1 MRRLSPLTLV
11 ALLLLQTLAVGMAA
25 PASAVSARGGANDD
39 FRVTGISI
47 GNASS
52 DAETWVQSN
61 GTTVDYIFQGE
72 SIEVTMTIAR
82 GGTAFSGKT
91 TDAMLQIVHPI
102 GFVVQTFT
110 WTSNDLIGGQG
121 DSASFVWTATDAHS
135 ILDTS
140 TNDLSGGMILRAM
153 VDKDSNGDDRNDNDV
168 KELAVPVAVT
178 SDLFDE
184 TAYTGVPTF
193 IPGRYPASGG
203 NAEGIG
209 SWQTN
214 SGGAAGSDHWAN
226 SADSN
231 SNYPSNAHDRL
242 VFGYF
247 SSSSQC
253 GANGQLDA
261 GLTQS
266 YQIYVCRGSFFSGN
280 YISTQFHIQA
290 WGSMMSGDSVSIE
303 LWRGSGNYA
312 NAQESLH
319 WNLTKGNPSQAPGQ
333 WTNLSW
339 DPQVD
344 WAQIPTLSN
353 PDLFLGGNSWSMG
366 MLLHSDSGGASQGF
380 HVDDFIQFGISKV
393 QDYTLDV
400 DCNNPTN
407 GYSAPP
413 NDLLILRCDVT
424 NNGYSTASVRL
435 QSNVT
440 NLTWMDPAM
449 QMIRI
454 DVPNSNDHDTN
465 VLMPGINAGETVEV
479 WINLSIPPGADV
491 QQQSW
496 SIWLTDAS
504 NQNAGEKARL
514 TMPVAVTE
522 QYGVALTSQ
531 VGILAQT
538 LAPGESGL
546 VPFRLLNSGNKD
558 AAFNLAT
565 TFSEQGWSALV
576 LDEEGAI
583 VQNPIVLNRGQA
595 ENYNLNITADS
606 MAMPALGTESSPYV
620 SFNLRATCPS
630 CGALA
635 GTDVL
640 VRNVMVPVYRELSL
654 EAEELNIQAPANG
667 ISKKVY
673 ITVFNT
679 GNDDEQ
685 YDLSLNQ
692 QNWLLGANLAGAQT
706 SVLDAWDGEGII
718 QVNLPMPVGLSPGL
732 YGVTVTATSVDDPLV
747 RKSISLSV
755 EILDTAAVDVSD
767 EDADQSYIPGDPAQ
781 TMAFEVR
788 NDGNSPDRFTMSASV
803 PEGMVIEFTNLF
815 DGNTPEIETGASYN
829 VTVRFSFEP
838 GTSGQLNLVIIA
850 TSVNDASIS
859 AQGSAT
865 YLVGSQNWLKILP
878 AAPLT
883 IDDAEPIEEWSMTV
897 KVRNQYTTAQ
907 SVTIDLDNGESSA
920 YVQTRI
926 GSNDRSFVLAVEEE
940 RDVTVFFE
948 VSQTTLLNLGED
960 EFPTNLTLWARSE
973 TVSDAASTTLQVVL
987 IKQSSANDG
996 AAAVDDGLPLGDIMM
1011 WVGFIAV
1018 MGIGV
1023 FVILSIL
1030 RTEEEEDDYGGW
1042 GEEGYENSLEA
1053 TYGAVASAPTVPVAG
1068 ALPTSLPPSAPAA
1081 PAAPAPAPAAPAP
1094 APAPAAPA
1102 PVAAAPPVPAE
1113 GLPEGWTMEQWE
1125 IYGQMWMEQNGRA

>member
-1 MRRLSPLTLV
+1 MGRMVYRCKQSECWRESHE
-11 ALLLLQTLAVGMAA
+11 
-25 PASAVSARGGANDD
+25 SAC
-39 FRVTGISI
+39 
-47 GNASS
+47 
-52 DAETWVQSN
+52 Q
-61 GTTVDYIFQGE
+61 
-72 SIEVTMTIAR
+72 
-82 GGTAFSGKT
+82 
-91 TDAMLQIVHPI
+91 
-102 GFVVQTFT
+102 
-110 WTSNDLIGGQG
+110 
-121 DSASFVWTATDAHS
+121 
-135 ILDTS
+135 
-140 TNDLSGGMILRAM
+140 
-153 VDKDSNGDDRNDNDV
+153 
-168 KELAVPVAVT
+168 
-178 SDLFDE
+178 
-184 TAYTGVPTF
+184 
-193 IPGRYPASGG
+193 
-203 NAEGIG
+203 
-209 SWQTN
+209 
-214 SGGAAGSDHWAN
+214 
-226 SADSN
+226 
-231 SNYPSNAHDRL
+231 
-242 VFGYF
+242 
-247 SSSSQC
+247 
-253 GANGQLDA
+253 
-261 GLTQS
+261 
-266 YQIYVCRGSFFSGN
+266 
-280 YISTQFHIQA
+280 
-290 WGSMMSGDSVSIE
+290 
-303 LWRGSGNYA
+303 
-312 NAQESLH
+312 
-319 WNLTKGNPSQAPGQ
+319 
-333 WTNLSW
+333 
-339 DPQVD
+339 
-344 WAQIPTLSN
+344 
-353 PDLFLGGNSWSMG
+353 
-366 MLLHSDSGGASQGF
+366 
-380 HVDDFIQFGISKV
+380 
-393 QDYTLDV
+393 
-400 DCNNPTN
+400 
-407 GYSAPP
+407 
-413 NDLLILRCDVT
+413 
-424 NNGYSTASVRL
+424 
-435 QSNVT
+435 
-440 NLTWMDPAM
+440 
-449 QMIRI
+449 
-454 DVPNSNDHDTN
+454 
-465 VLMPGINAGETVEV
+465 
-479 WINLSIPPGADV
+479 
-491 QQQSW
+491 
-496 SIWLTDAS
+496 
-504 NQNAGEKARL
+504 
-514 TMPVAVTE
+514 VAVTE

-565 TFSEQGWSALV
+565 TFSEPGWSALV
-576 LDEEGAI
+576 LDDEGAI

-606 MAMPALGTESSPYV
+606 MAMPALGTDSSPYV

-635 GTDVL
+635 GNDVL

-667 ISKKVY
+667 ISKRVY

-781 TMAFEVR
+781 TMAYEVR
-788 NDGNSPDRFTMSASV
+788 NDGNSPDRFTMSANV

-838 GTSGQLNLVIIA
+838 GTSGQLNLIIIA
-850 TSVNDASIS
+850 TSVNDPSIS

-883 IDDAEPIEEWSMTV
+883 IDEADPIEEWSMTV

-948 VSQTTLLNLGED
+948 VSQTTLLNLGAD

-1023 FVILSIL
+1023 FVILNIL

-1081 PAAPAPAPAAPAP
+1081 PAAPAPAPAAPAQ

>member
-1 MRRLSPLTLV
+1 MCIR
-11 ALLLLQTLAVGMAA
+11 
-25 PASAVSARGGANDD
+25 
-39 FRVTGISI
+39 
-47 GNASS
+47 
-52 DAETWVQSN
+52 
-61 GTTVDYIFQGE
+61 
-72 SIEVTMTIAR
+72 
-82 GGTAFSGKT
+82 
-91 TDAMLQIVHPI
+91 
-102 GFVVQTFT
+102 
-110 WTSNDLIGGQG
+110 
-121 DSASFVWTATDAHS
+121 
-135 ILDTS
+135 
-140 TNDLSGGMILRAM
+140 
-153 VDKDSNGDDRNDNDV
+153 DR
-168 KELAVPVAVT
+168 
-178 SDLFDE
+178 
-184 TAYTGVPTF
+184 
-193 IPGRYPASGG
+193 
-203 NAEGIG
+203 
-209 SWQTN
+209 
-214 SGGAAGSDHWAN
+214 
-226 SADSN
+226 
-231 SNYPSNAHDRL
+231 
-242 VFGYF
+242 
-247 SSSSQC
+247 
-253 GANGQLDA
+253 
-261 GLTQS
+261 
-266 YQIYVCRGSFFSGN
+266 
-280 YISTQFHIQA
+280 
-290 WGSMMSGDSVSIE
+290 
-303 LWRGSGNYA
+303 
-312 NAQESLH
+312 
-319 WNLTKGNPSQAPGQ
+319 
-333 WTNLSW
+333 
-339 DPQVD
+339 
-344 WAQIPTLSN
+344 
-353 PDLFLGGNSWSMG
+353 
-366 MLLHSDSGGASQGF
+366 
-380 HVDDFIQFGISKV
+380 
-393 QDYTLDV
+393 
-400 DCNNPTN
+400 
-407 GYSAPP
+407 
-413 NDLLILRCDVT
+413 
-424 NNGYSTASVRL
+424 
-435 QSNVT
+435 
-440 NLTWMDPAM
+440 
-449 QMIRI
+449 
-454 DVPNSNDHDTN
+454 
-465 VLMPGINAGETVEV
+465 
-479 WINLSIPPGADV
+479 
-491 QQQSW
+491 
-496 SIWLTDAS
+496 
-504 NQNAGEKARL
+504 
-514 TMPVAVTE
+514 
-522 QYGVALTSQ
+522 
-531 VGILAQT
+531 
-538 LAPGESGL
+538 
-546 VPFRLLNSGNKD
+546 
-558 AAFNLAT
+558 
-565 TFSEQGWSALV
+565 
-576 LDEEGAI
+576 
-583 VQNPIVLNRGQA
+583 
-595 ENYNLNITADS
+595 
-606 MAMPALGTESSPYV
+606 
-620 SFNLRATCPS
+620 
-630 CGALA
+630 
-635 GTDVL
+635 
-640 VRNVMVPVYRELSL
+640 
-654 EAEELNIQAPANG
+654 AEELNIQAPANG

-1081 PAAPAPAPAAPAP
+1081 PAAPAPAAAAPAP

>member
-25 PASAVSARGGANDD
+25 PVSAASARGGANDD
-39 FRVTGISI
+39 FRVTGISL
-47 GNASS
+47 GNASTS
-52 DAETWVQSN
+52 ADTWVQSN
-61 GTTVDYIFQGE
+61 GTTVDYIFQGQ

-82 GGTAFSGKT
+82 GGSSLLAKT

-102 GFVVQTFT
+102 GFVVETYT
-110 WTSNDLIGGQG
+110 WTSSDMSGGQG

-135 ILDTS
+135 ILNTT

-153 VDKDSNGDDRNDNDV
+153 VDKDSNGDDRNENDL
-168 KELAVPVAVT
+168 KEMAVPVAIT
-178 SDLFDE
+178 SDAFE
-184 TAYTGVPTF
+184 GTANTGAVTF
-193 IPGRYPASGG
+193 IPGRYPAGGG
-203 NAEGIG
+203 NAEGAG

-214 SGGAAGSDHWAN
+214 SGGAVGSEHWAN

-242 VFGYF
+242 VNGFF
-247 SSSSQC
+247 SGNGQC
-253 GANGQLDA
+253 GPDGQLDA
-261 GLTQS
+261 GLSQV
-266 YQIYVCRGSFFSGN
+266 YQIYVCRTSFFAGN

-290 WGSMMSGDSVSIE
+290 WGSMQSGDSVSIE

-312 NAQESLH
+312 QAMESLH

-393 QDYTLDV
+393 QDYTLGV

-407 GYSAPP
+407 GYTAPP

-435 QSNVT
+435 QTNVT

-449 QMIRI
+449 QMIRV

-465 VLMPGINAGETVEV
+465 VLMPGIKAGETVEV

-491 QQQSW
+491 QQQTW
-496 SIWLTDAS
+496 NVWFTDAS
-504 NQNAGEKARL
+504 NQNAGEKSRMS
-514 TMPVAVTE
+514 MPVAVTE
-522 QYGVALTSQ
+522 QYGVALTST

-565 TFSEQGWSALV
+565 LFSEDGWSALV
-576 LDEEGAI
+576 VNETGAI

-595 ENYNLNITADS
+595 TNYNLNITADA
-606 MAMPALGTESSPYV
+606 MAMPALGTDASPYV

-630 CGALA
+630 CGTALA

-654 EAEELNIQAPANG
+654 EAEELNVQAPANG
-667 ISKKVY
+667 IAKKVY

-685 YDLSLNQ
+685 YDLSINQ
-692 QNWLLGANLAGAQT
+692 QNWLLGANLAGDQT

-718 QVNLPMPVGLSPGL
+718 QLNLPMPVGLSPGL

-747 RKSISLSV
+747 KKSISISV

-788 NDGNSPDRFTMSASV
+788 NDGNSADRFTMSANI

-829 VTVRFSFEP
+829 VTVRFSFES
-838 GTSGQLNLVIIA
+838 GTSGQLTLDIIA
-850 TSVNDASIS
+850 TSVNDALIS

-883 IDDAEPIEEWSMTV
+883 IDEAEPADEWSMTV

-940 RDVTVFFE
+940 REVTVYFE
-948 VSQTTLLNLGED
+948 VSETTLLNLGSD
-960 EFPTNLTLWARSE
+960 SFSTNLTLWARSE
-973 TVSDAASTTLQVVL
+973 TVSDAASSTLQVVL
-987 IKQSSANDG
+987 IKQSNDVEG
-996 AAAVDDGLPLGDIMM
+996 AGGADDGLPIGSILM

-1018 MGIGV
+1018 MGVGV
-1023 FVILSIL
+1023 FVIVNIL
-1030 RTEEEEDDYGGW
+1030 RTEEEEDEYGGW

-1053 TYGAVASAPTVPVAG
+1053 TYGSVASAPTVPVPG
-1068 ALPTSLPPSAPAA
+1068 ALPSSPPPAA
-1081 PAAPAPAPAAPAP
+1081 PAPAMAPAPAAPAP
-1094 APAPAAPA
+1094 AAPAAAATTPPLPA
-1102 PVAAAPPVPAE
+1102 A
-1113 GLPEGWTMEQWE
+1113 GLPEGWTMDQWE
-1125 IYGQMWMEQNGRA
+1125 VYGQMWLEQNGMA

>member
-25 PASAVSARGGANDD
+25 PVSAASARGGANDD
-39 FRVTGISI
+39 FRVTGISL
-47 GNASS
+47 GNASTS
-52 DAETWVQSN
+52 ADTWVQSN
-61 GTTVDYIFQGE
+61 GTTVDYIFQGQ

-82 GGTAFSGKT
+82 GGSSLLAKT

-102 GFVVQTFT
+102 GFVVETYT
-110 WTSNDLIGGQG
+110 WTSSDMSGGQG

-135 ILDTS
+135 ILNTT

-153 VDKDSNGDDRNDNDV
+153 VDKDSNGDDRNENDL
-168 KELAVPVAVT
+168 KEMAVPVAIT
-178 SDLFDE
+178 SDAFE
-184 TAYTGVPTF
+184 GTANTGAVTF
-193 IPGRYPASGG
+193 IPGRYPAGGG
-203 NAEGIG
+203 NAEGAG

-214 SGGAAGSDHWAN
+214 SGGAVGSEHWAN

-242 VFGYF
+242 VNGFF
-247 SSSSQC
+247 SGNGQC
-253 GANGQLDA
+253 GPDGQLDA
-261 GLTQS
+261 GLSQV
-266 YQIYVCRGSFFSGN
+266 YQIYVCRTSFFAGN

-290 WGSMMSGDSVSIE
+290 WGSMQSGDSVSIE

-312 NAQESLH
+312 QAMESLH

-366 MLLHSDSGGASQGF
+366 MLLHSDSGTASQGF

-393 QDYTLDV
+393 QDYTLGV

-407 GYSAPP
+407 GYTAPP

-435 QSNVT
+435 QTNVT

-449 QMIRI
+449 QMIRV

-465 VLMPGINAGETVEV
+465 VLMPGIKAGETVEV

-491 QQQSW
+491 QQQ
-496 SIWLTDAS
+496 IWNVWFTDAS
-504 NQNAGEKARL
+504 NQNAGEKSRMS
-514 TMPVAVTE
+514 MPVAVTE
-522 QYGVALTSQ
+522 QYGVALTST

-565 TFSEQGWSALV
+565 LFSEDGWSALV
-576 LDEEGAI
+576 VNETGAI

-595 ENYNLNITADS
+595 TNYNLNITADA
-606 MAMPALGTESSPYV
+606 MAMPALGTDASPYV

-630 CGALA
+630 CGTALA

-654 EAEELNIQAPANG
+654 EAEELNVQAPANG
-667 ISKKVY
+667 IAKKVY

-685 YDLSLNQ
+685 YDLSINQ
-692 QNWLLGANLAGAQT
+692 QNWLLGANLAGDQT

-718 QVNLPMPVGLSPGL
+718 QLNLPMPVGLSPGL
-732 YGVTVTATSVDDPLV
+732 YGVTVTATSVDDTLV
-747 RKSISLSV
+747 KKSISISV

-788 NDGNSPDRFTMSASV
+788 NDGNSADRFTMSANI

-829 VTVRFSFEP
+829 VTVRFSFES
-838 GTSGQLNLVIIA
+838 GTSGQLTLDIIA
-850 TSVNDASIS
+850 TSVNDALIS

-883 IDDAEPIEEWSMTV
+883 IDEAEPADEWSMTV

-940 RDVTVFFE
+940 REVTVYFE
-948 VSQTTLLNLGED
+948 VSETTLLNLGSD
-960 EFPTNLTLWARSE
+960 SFSTNLTLWARSE
-973 TVSDAASTTLQVVL
+973 TVSDAASSTLQVVL
-987 IKQSSANDG
+987 IKQSNDVEG
-996 AAAVDDGLPLGDIMM
+996 AGGADDGLPIGSILM

-1018 MGIGV
+1018 MGVGV
-1023 FVILSIL
+1023 FVIVNIL
-1030 RTEEEEDDYGGW
+1030 RTEEEEDEYGGW

-1053 TYGAVASAPTVPVAG
+1053 TYGSVASAPTVPVPG
-1068 ALPTSLPPSAPAA
+1068 TLPSSPP
-1081 PAAPAPAPAAPAP
+1081 PAAPAPAM
-1094 APAPAAPA
+1094 APAPAAPSPAA
-1102 PVAAAPPVPAE
+1102 PAAAAKTPPLPAA
-1113 GLPEGWTMEQWE
+1113 GLPEGWTMDQWE
-1125 IYGQMWMEQNGRA
+1125 VYGQMWLEQNGMA